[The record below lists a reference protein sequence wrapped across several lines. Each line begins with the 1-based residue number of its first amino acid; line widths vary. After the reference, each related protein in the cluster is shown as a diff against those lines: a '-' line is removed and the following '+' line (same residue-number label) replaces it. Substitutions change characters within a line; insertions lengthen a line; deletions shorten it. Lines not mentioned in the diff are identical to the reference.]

1 MKAWF
6 LVFSLAFCW
15 AKGDEV
21 HHLRGDAKAQTV
33 TMAPAK
39 EEVGAVAKEAGQ
51 VAEATPTSE
60 KKETPAEVGAVAKEA
75 ESGKDMVPA
84 VPAQESAKGGNEA
97 SQGTPKEAG
106 VVAKEPT
113 SKEPA
118 ASGEPEDEPIYYPF
132 EEPEDEWGYDQDSE
146 YIPGEARAQW
156 DELDGYPYPEELEEL
171 EEPEVGVVLKE
182 LDPANGD
189 STAGCSHSHSC
200 CSEELRWWPT
210 PSARPPTRTP
220 TWTPAW
226 TPSWATARLP
236 TSASAMP
243 ALGILLWRPLLHLV
257 ALSLAPSGGVPAKKV
272 SVPATNRVAQ
282 IYGTLICD

>member
-51 VAEATPTSE
+51 VAETTPTSE

-97 SQGTPKEAG
+97 SQDTPKEAG

-156 DELDGYPYPEELEEL
+156 DELDGYPYPEELEEDRKS
-171 EEPEVGVVLKE
+171 VV
-182 LDPANGD
+182 
-189 STAGCSHSHSC
+189 
-200 CSEELRWWPT
+200 
-210 PSARPPTRTP
+210 
-220 TWTPAW
+220 
-226 TPSWATARLP
+226 
-236 TSASAMP
+236 
-243 ALGILLWRPLLHLV
+243 
-257 ALSLAPSGGVPAKKV
+257 
-272 SVPATNRVAQ
+272 
-282 IYGTLICD
+282 

>member
-6 LVFSLAFCW
+6 LVFSLALCW

-21 HHLRGDAKAQTV
+21 QHLRGDAKAQTV
-33 TMAPAK
+33 TTAPTK

-51 VAEATPTSE
+51 VAETTPTSE
-60 KKETPAEVGAVAKEA
+60 KKEEKPAEVGAVAKEA

-97 SQGTPKEAG
+97 SQDTPKEAG

-113 SKEPA
+113 SKEPAAA

-146 YIPGEARAQW
+146 YIPEWEARAQW
-156 DELDGYPYPEELEEL
+156 DEEELEEL
-171 EEPEVGVVLKE
+171 EEPEGAVLKE

-189 STAGCSHSHSC
+189 STAV
-200 CSEELRWWPT
+200 
-210 PSARPPTRTP
+210 A
-220 TWTPAW
+220 
-226 TPSWATARLP
+226 ATATTAAAAKR
-236 TSASAMP
+236 SAGRRRRRPGRRP
-243 ALGILLWRPLLHLV
+243 ARQPSRRRRPWRQPGRRRRPGYRPRPRPCLHWEYYY
-257 ALSLAPSGGVPAKKV
+257 GGRYC
-272 SVPATNRVAQ
+272 TWWR
-282 IYGTLICD
+282 